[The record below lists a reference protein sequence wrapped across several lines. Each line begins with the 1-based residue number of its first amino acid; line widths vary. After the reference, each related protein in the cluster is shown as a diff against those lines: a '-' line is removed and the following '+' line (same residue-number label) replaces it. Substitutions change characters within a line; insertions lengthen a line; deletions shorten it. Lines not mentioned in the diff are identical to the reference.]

1 MKTRTLFVARGD
13 DFFIKSR
20 ERGLSKWGIKNR
32 IPNNWGIVYTLVSL
46 GVSDEGLR
54 SSTAC

>member
-32 IPNNWGIVYTLVSL
+32 IPNNWGIVYTLVIL
-46 GVSDEGLR
+46 GGEL
-54 SSTAC
+54 